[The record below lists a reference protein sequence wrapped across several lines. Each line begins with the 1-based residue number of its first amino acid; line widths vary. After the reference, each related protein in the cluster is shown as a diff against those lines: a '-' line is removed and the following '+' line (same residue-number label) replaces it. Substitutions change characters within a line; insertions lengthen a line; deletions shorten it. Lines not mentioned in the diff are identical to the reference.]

1 MTASQWFFLFATLAG
16 GLGLF
21 IFGMR
26 TLTQG
31 LQALAGA
38 RLRTLLSR
46 LTKRKL
52 SGAAA
57 GTIIGALVMSGTST
71 VMLVGFINAGL
82 LSLEAAIPVMIGNNL
97 GTTLTLQLF
106 AFNIG
111 KYCYLAIAI
120 GFFTNLI
127 SRNSTVRELGLMIIG
142 IGLLFL
148 GMNTMS
154 LAVEPLKAG
163 GYFENLLRF
172 TDGSTVIGMLLGVL
186 LGALVT
192 ATLQSSGATIGMMF
206 ALAHAGAFTSF
217 NQVFPLVLGTHI
229 GTTVVGLLASL
240 GTNIEARRL
249 AVSHLSFNI
258 IGTIIAIV
266 MFPLYAKVIPLMG
279 DAMVRQIAN
288 SHTVVQLFTGI
299 VVLPFSTAFAAF
311 VRKIT
316 PSSSEPV
323 TLGHLEED
331 YLETPETAIVA
342 VLQETRRMAN
352 LARKMV
358 RQAMGFMVMRSTDKM
373 AAVLQGE
380 DSVDLLHSTITDYLF
395 QLSQRPIS
403 RRQAVILQHLQRTV
417 SEIERIGDHAEKLIE
432 IVREKNERKVW
443 FDDESLR
450 LLVDLYQ
457 KADGIL
463 SLMVESLNPRN
474 QSFEACGQA
483 IIEAREEYEKLSSK
497 IRARYIDRVLSREDD
512 ATHGI
517 IHENITTVLDK
528 IVSHSRNIA
537 TEEQSPH
544 FKVKVTK
551 LGQKTGGGD
560 YVYQGKGAAGIDLSI
575 FQTQELDRLDDGDM
589 LKDSQD

>member
-26 TLTQG
+26 MLTQG

-163 GYFENLLRF
+163 GYFENLLKF

-288 SHTVVQLFTGI
+288 THTVVQLFTGI
-299 VVLPFSTAFAAF
+299 VILPFSTVFAAF

-358 RQAMGFMVMRSTDKM
+358 RQAMGFMVMRSSDKM
-373 AAVLQGE
+373 NAVLQGE

-537 TEEQSPH
+537 TEEQSPY